1 MSDKKLIFAYREDK
15 LGTGEVVYCWQ
26 PGNRIIAFCGENKV
40 ITLVDK
46 MGKKIIDF
54 PLKFGGKC
62 KYLEFDSEGDTL
74 AAFQDKCSL
83 VTVINI
89 FSKKTLDL
97 EIDKNN
103 KDYPSCIRWAKTTSI

>member
-54 PLKFGGKC
+54 PWK
-62 KYLEFDSEGDTL
+62 
-74 AAFQDKCSL
+74 L
-83 VTVINI
+83 VIRINFCLLMGLIQRNYIIQHVKEVII
-89 FSKKTLDL
+89 
-97 EIDKNN
+97 
-103 KDYPSCIRWAKTTSI
+103 